1 MTEGL
6 SAEVFVKAE
15 RSIAGNPSVLT
26 ADRIYVIQMLPLSQR
41 MTVFF
46 KRKPCRKPA
55 SFTQGSQEFV
65 LSEACCFYQIV
76 NTDKTIQQYKNIYPT
91 PLKTKNDLQVLSC
104 RSHFYSLLILLC
116 SWVLSLAI
124 SLSFILFSLAIVSL

>member
-26 ADRIYVIQMLPLSQR
+26 ADRIYVIRMLPLSQR
-41 MTVFF
+41 MAVFETS
-46 KRKPCRKPA
+46 KPCRKPA
-55 SFTQGSQEFV
+55 PFTQGSQEFV

-76 NTDKTIQQYKNIYPT
+76 NADKTIRQYKDLYPT
-91 PLKTKNDLQVLSC
+91 PLKSKNDLQVLSC
-104 RSHFYSLLILLC
+104 RSAFYSLFISLC
-116 SWVLSLAI
+116 SCVLSLAI
-124 SLSFILFSLAIVSL
+124 SLSFFLFSLAIVSL